1 MLAALVG
8 LLGSYYELPQSMVV
22 TSVTASLC
30 IFWWIFEPIPIPVT
44 SLLPLALMPMFG
56 VLTPAQTGAAYGS
69 PLILLL
75 MGGFLLSRG
84 MESTGAHKRVALGVI
99 RLVGSESPRRL
110 VLGFMISGAA
120 LSMWISNTATVLM
133 LLPVALAV
141 LDSAEQ
147 KERLAAPL
155 LLGLAWSCSIG
166 GMGTPIGTPPNLIFM
181 QVYEDATGQ
190 AIGFTQWMSWGVPV
204 VVTMIAVT
212 ALWLTRSLPNK
223 LLVTLP
229 ETTAWRSAEK
239 RVLVV
244 FGLTGL
250 AWMTRS
256 EPLGG
261 WRELL
266 GIPGANDASV
276 AFLAVIVL
284 FVLRDNEGT
293 PLITWQEAARIPW
306 GVLLLFAGGICLA
319 SAFVASGLSAV
330 AGEALVVL
338 TTLPTYLMLLLI
350 CLAVTFMTEATSNTA
365 TTALLMP
372 ILAAAA
378 IAAGVEPA
386 LLMVP
391 AAMSASC
398 AFMLPV
404 ATAPNAVIY
413 GTDRVGISTMF
424 REGLLLNLVGAFV
437 VSLGLWWLLPQ

>member
-190 AIGFTQWMSWGVPV
+190 AIGFAQWMSWGVPV

-212 ALWLTRSLPNK
+212 ALWLTRSLPNR

-437 VSLGLWWLLPQ
+437 VSLGLWWLLPN

>member
-1 MLAALVG
+1 
-8 LLGSYYELPQSMVV
+8 
-22 TSVTASLC
+22 
-30 IFWWIFEPIPIPVT
+30 
-44 SLLPLALMPMFG
+44 
-56 VLTPAQTGAAYGS
+56 
-69 PLILLL
+69 
-75 MGGFLLSRG
+75 
-84 MESTGAHKRVALGVI
+84 
-99 RLVGSESPRRL
+99 
-110 VLGFMISGAA
+110 
-120 LSMWISNTATVLM
+120 
-133 LLPVALAV
+133 
-141 LDSAEQ
+141 
-147 KERLAAPL
+147 
-155 LLGLAWSCSIG
+155 
-166 GMGTPIGTPPNLIFM
+166 MGTPIGTPPNLIFM

-190 AIGFTQWMSWGVPV
+190 AIGFAQWMSWGVPV

-256 EPLGG
+256 EPFGG

-338 TTLPTYLMLLLI
+338 TPFPTYLMLLLI

-437 VSLGLWWLLPQ
+437 VSLGLWWLLPN